1 MPVSA
6 SSVTQDLVPAIAGTL
21 GRLRRSPG
29 GSDAW
34 VEAVIRAF
42 ERADPAA
49 YDRLRRRVGLAQQL
63 ADLARLGPEE
73 RAKITL
79 GLFFHELVGA
89 AVPADTGKRSRTW
102 TQYLLRNFDRLVPSF
117 QISQAL
123 RSSTWEE
130 IEAKEAAVAKLAT
143 VLDSEILEHS
153 AKPLELIQ
161 TLQREALTLAA
172 HEIVPLL
179 LSEDGQQLCDYHFRL
194 QGRSYTLDGSEI
206 RESLQLLES
215 DSVNT
220 LSLSIPA
227 RSTPIATPSEPS
239 NTDTVP
245 VVPLDNF
252 ERRRRALR
260 ARTDLADRTDAQRED
275 TAQQVT
281 QSAIGRR
288 LDATSIARITQ
299 MLREEEPA
307 PTRLPAPD
315 APQEA
320 ERVRQPSSQPP
331 QEEHMAIQPTST
343 TRSGPRQEAN
353 LAEKFSV
360 LRSQLTQIQQ
370 VAANGQQLLDSLA
383 PDLEE
388 LTTWMQEMETIVGRW
403 KGPGRSEEDAA

>member
-49 YDRLRRRVGLAQQL
+49 YDRLRRRLGLAQQL
-63 ADLARLGPEE
+63 ADLARLEQEE
-73 RAKITL
+73 RAKMTL

-123 RSSTWEE
+123 RASTWEE

-239 NTDTVP
+239 NEAP
-245 VVPLDNF
+245 MVPLDNF

-260 ARTDLADRTDAQRED
+260 ARTDLAEQTDAQREE

-281 QSAIGRR
+281 QSTIGRR
-288 LDATSIARITQ
+288 LDATSVARITQ

-320 ERVRQPSSQPP
+320 ERIRQLSSQPQ

-343 TRSGPRQEAN
+343 TRSGHRQEAN

-360 LRSQLTQIQQ
+360 LRSQLAQIQQ